1 MRNGKTATVS
11 VKLGTL
17 PSQQL
22 ASGDNSATKDDG
34 VLNGVTV
41 EDLNYRARQQF
52 HVPDEIKGA
61 LVTDVN
67 ADSASARAGL
77 QEGDVILSLDRK
89 PVKNAEEAVKLSEKI
104 KGQKVTVRLWRDGSS
119 RYIVVD
125 ETQ

>member
-1 MRNGKTATVS
+1 M
-11 VKLGTL
+11 
-17 PSQQL
+17 
-22 ASGDNSATKDDG
+22 
-34 VLNGVTV
+34 